1 MKEYDVMFVNV
12 ITPLHNGS
20 GEGLGIVDNPIMRE
34 RTTQFPII
42 QATSIKGVL
51 REEFKEKVPSSEVN
65 LLFGP
70 PPGNGE
76 DHAGAVS
83 FGEGQLLAFPVRS
96 LKGCFVWVTSPIVL
110 WRFYQKINLI
120 GKGSL
125 FPKLKILIDKI
136 HSGLSEAIMCP
147 SGKNEL
153 LLRNNLLLEEFP
165 IKCIDLPELE
175 AFADEI
181 GKKLF
186 ETGIDDFLKN
196 ELKKKLVILN
206 NDTFRYF
213 VTNATEITPNIRIG
227 ENGTTEDGSL
237 RYTEFL
243 PSETIMYSILTF
255 DKSRVSNDKSN
266 ANVVKTKYHTTKLKS
281 IQIGGDETTGKGI
294 VKISY
299 AGM

>member
-51 REEFKEKVPSSEVN
+51 REEYKERVPSSEVN

-76 DHAGAVS
+76 DHAGAIS

-96 LKGCFVWVTSPIVL
+96 LRGCFVWVTSPLVL

-120 GKGSL
+120 DKGSL

-136 HSGLSEAIMCP
+136 HSGLGEAIMCP

-153 LLRNNLLLEEFP
+153 LLRNNILLEEFP
-165 IKCIDLPELE
+165 IKCIDMPELE

-181 GKKLF
+181 GTKLF
-186 ETGIDDFLKN
+186 EKGIDDFLKI
-196 ELKKKLVILN
+196 ELKKKLVILH

-227 ENGTTEDGSL
+227 VNGTTEDGSL

-255 DKSRVSNDKSN
+255 GKSRTTDKSDAK
-266 ANVVKTKYHTTKLKS
+266 VVKTKYLKTELKS

-299 AGM
+299 AGMV